1 MSKVIFE
8 KHGFAEGK
16 KIDCIYKD
24 SLFGQIIRHSNA
36 YWYVEFE
43 EGLKIISG
51 KILRAI
57 AKKLD
62 KLNHVG
68 K

>member
-8 KHGFAEGK
+8 EHGFAEGK

-24 SLFGQIIRHSNA
+24 YLFGQISRHSNA
-36 YWYVEFE
+36 GWYVEFE
-43 EGLKIISG
+43 EGLEISSG
-51 KILRAI
+51 KILRGI

-62 KLNHVG
+62 KLNHED

>member
-1 MSKVIFE
+1 MSKVTFE
-8 KHGFAEGK
+8 KFGFAEGK
-16 KIDCIYKD
+16 KIVCGYKGY
-24 SLFGQIIRHSNA
+24 SFGEIHRSNNRC
-36 YWYVEFE
+36 WYMQFA
-43 EGLKIISG
+43 EGLEISNG

-62 KLNHVG
+62 KLNHVD